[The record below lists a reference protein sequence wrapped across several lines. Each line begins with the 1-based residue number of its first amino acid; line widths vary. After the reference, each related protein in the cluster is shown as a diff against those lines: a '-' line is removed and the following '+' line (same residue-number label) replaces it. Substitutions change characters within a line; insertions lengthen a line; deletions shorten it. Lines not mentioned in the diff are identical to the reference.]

1 MMYSTKHKIFEI
13 SKDAGEPLSYGVSED
28 YSLSVRDV
36 RKKLLFFMQEKH
48 TEFPEK
54 KVFMKYDTVVVDK
67 NISNGIQEKNN
78 VQARVKTQILGLIH
92 VMNL

>member
-1 MMYSTKHKIFEI
+1 MKSQ
-13 SKDAGEPLSYGVSED
+13 KDAGDPPSFEASED

-36 RKKLLFFMQEKH
+36 PKKLLAFMQEKR

-67 NISNGIQEKNN
+67 KHFKWDSATEKITEIG
-78 VQARVKTQILGLIH
+78 K
-92 VMNL
+92 